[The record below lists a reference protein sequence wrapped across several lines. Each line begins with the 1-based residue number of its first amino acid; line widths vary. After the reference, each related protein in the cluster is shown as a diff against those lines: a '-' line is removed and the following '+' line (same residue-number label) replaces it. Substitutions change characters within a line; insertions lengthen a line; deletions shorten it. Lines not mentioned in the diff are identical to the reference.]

1 MPAKKNGA
9 QGAAGAKSATG
20 AKGVKEGPATSSG
33 LEAPYVLEVKAAAF
47 KDTCLT
53 LLDQVYEHAMEVVV
67 TKHGTPVARVVAPD
81 APAPSPFGF
90 MRGTVLGHGDIVSP
104 DPDAWG
110 DLA

>member
-1 MPAKKNGA
+1 MPAKK
-9 QGAAGAKSATG
+9 QGAKSAAGATNPAG
-20 AKGVKEGPATSSG
+20 AKRVKEGPATSSG

-53 LLDQVYEHAMEVVV
+53 LLDQVYDHAMEVVV

-81 APAPSPFGF
+81 APSPSPFGF
-90 MRGTVLGHGDIVSP
+90 MRGTILEHGDIVSP
-104 DPDAWG
+104 DLDAWG